1 MTVDKTT
8 RDVVVARNDGI
19 YYYGLHGR
27 GPAYA
32 FEGEKK
38 SISIFK
44 DYIALVSPSKTNI
57 LTRSAPLRA
66 FGGGNQADD
75 FFSTSGFT
83 ILHTDLKFI
92 AHQESLSSDVKFIFM
107 EWGDLFVFTLDGKV
121 FWTVGL
127 PKSLAD
133 HHRSSDTTKRQFS
146 KSLRFSINAISTFLL
161 STSHRNLESTTLNK
175 ISSIANMATS
185 CTRKETTTPPCSN
198 ILKLLTI
205 PNHLKLSEKYVK

>member
-1 MTVDKTT
+1 MTVDKST
-8 RDVVVARNDGI
+8 RDVVLARNDGI

-32 FEGEKK
+32 FEGDKK

-44 DYIALVSPSKTNI
+44 DYIALVSPSKTNT
-57 LTRSAPLRA
+57 LTRSAPLRS
-66 FGGGNQADD
+66 FGGSSQADD

-121 FWTVGL
+121 VRL
-127 PKSLAD
+127 ESCIQLIAD
-133 HHRSSDTTKRQFS
+133 QNRSSDTMKRQS
-146 KSLRFSINAISTFLL
+146 S
-161 STSHRNLESTTLNK
+161 RNLRYYINDISMFLPSTLRRNSASTTPSK
-175 ISSIANMATS
+175 MSSTVNMVTS
-185 CTRKETTTPPCSN
+185 CIKKEITIRPCSN
-198 ILKLLTI
+198 I
-205 PNHLKLSEKYVK
+205 